1 MFKELIMSLEITST
15 TELSS
20 EELDLVAGGAI
31 TEQQGASFLDK
42 ENALLSTFSVGPYGF
57 TSGTKAINNTTRSV
71 GTKFVNI
78 D

>member
-1 MFKELIMSLEITST
+1 MSVEINTAI
-15 TELSS
+15 ELSV

-31 TEQQGASFLDK
+31 TEQEGASFLDK
-42 ENALLSTFSVGPYGF
+42 ENALLSTFSVGPFGV
-57 TSGTKAINNTTRSV
+57 TSGTKAINNTTRSR

>member
-1 MFKELIMSLEITST
+1 MSVQNSAI
-15 TELSS
+15 ELSC

-31 TEQQGASFLDK
+31 TEQEGARFLDK
-42 ENALLSTFSVGPYGF
+42 ENALLSTFSVGPFGV
-57 TSGTKAINNTTRSV
+57 TSGTKEINNTTRSR